1 MEKVQQWQRI
11 KEIVASALERE
22 PADRCA
28 FLDVVC
34 SQDTELRAEVESLL
48 EAYRDSDDLSK
59 NPWPVESTEQE
70 TGPKIIGPYHLLKEL
85 GMGGMGQV
93 WLAQQT
99 EPVRRQVAL
108 KLIKAGMYDAST
120 VQRFKAERQ
129 SLAIMEHPAIA
140 KVFDAGTT
148 ATGQPFLVMEYVDGR
163 PITDYCD
170 SNKLGIRERLQLFNR
185 VCEGVQHAHQK
196 AIIHRDLKPSN
207 ILVVEVDGKPMP
219 RIIDFGLAKTAA
231 PLAPGETLF
240 TQIGAFLGTPGYMS
254 PEQADS
260 DLHDIDTR
268 TDVYS
273 LGAILYEL
281 LTGYLP
287 FDAAEWNK
295 KRLEE
300 VLRQLH
306 EEDPPRPS
314 TKVSVNRDSSTSKA
328 QARNSEPKQLAT
340 LLRGDLD
347 WIVMKAL
354 EKDREHRY
362 ATPSALAVDL
372 DNYLSN
378 RPVTARPASLSYR
391 VRKYVQRHAAGV
403 TIATA
408 AVTLLVAFAIVQ
420 AVELRRITR
429 ERDRADRIAEFMTGI
444 FKLSDPNERVGNEVT
459 VREVLDKASQ
469 DIDRGLAKDP
479 VLQAQLMHVMGN
491 AYLNLGLYARA
502 QSLYER
508 GIQVSG
514 PAGGQR
520 SRDTLKTMHDLAWT
534 LMQQGH
540 LSEAESLERKVLEI
554 QRREFGS
561 DDPDTLGTL
570 SELAFTLCE
579 EGNCKEAVALNT
591 EVLEKQKRVLGPE
604 AEGTLITMDNLAIN
618 LAGAGRPSDAV
629 KLEEQALEIHFH
641 IDGRDNLGTVNA
653 MTNLAGFFRDLGQYE
668 ESEKEFRNA
677 LDIETRIFGPEQAE
691 TAETKYDLASLLAR
705 KGQIEEA
712 LSLLNQAVGHGLP
725 PLVALRMDRDPFLIP
740 LHGNPRFA
748 ELVARIKMQDAKK
761 NAN

>member
-1 MEKVQQWQRI
+1 MEKLQQWQRI
-11 KEIVASALERE
+11 KEIVASALEQK
-22 PADRCA
+22 PSDRCA

-34 SQDTELRAEVESLL
+34 SQDTELRVEVESLL
-48 EAYRDSDDLSK
+48 EAYRDSDDLSR

-70 TGPKIIGPYHLLKEL
+70 AGPKIIGPYHLLKEL
-85 GMGGMGQV
+85 GIGGMGQV

-108 KLIKAGMYDAST
+108 KLIKAGMYDGST

-148 ATGQPFLVMEYVDGR
+148 AAGQPFLVMEYVSGKTL
-163 PITDYCD
+163 TDYCD

-207 ILVVEVDGKPMP
+207 ILVAEVDGKPMP

-231 PLAPGETLF
+231 PLVPGETLF

-254 PEQADS
+254 PEQVDP
-260 DLHDIDTR
+260 DVHDIDTR

-287 FDAAEWNK
+287 FDAAEWKK
-295 KRLEE
+295 KRPEE

-314 TKVSVNRDSSTSKA
+314 TRVSVNRDSSTSKA
-328 QARNSEPKQLAT
+328 QARNAEPKQLAT

-354 EKDREHRY
+354 EKDRERRY
-362 ATPSALAVDL
+362 ATPSGLAADL
-372 DNYLSN
+372 ENYLSN
-378 RPVTARPASLSYR
+378 RPVTARPANLSYR
-391 VRKYVQRHAAGV
+391 VRKYVRRHAAGV
-403 TIATA
+403 AIATA

-469 DIDRGLAKDP
+469 DIDKGLATDP

-508 GIQVSG
+508 GIQVTGS
-514 PAGGQR
+514 AGGKR

-540 LSEAESLERKVLEI
+540 LSGAEALERKVLDI

-579 EGNCKEAVALNT
+579 EGSCKEAVALNT

-604 AEGTLITMDNLAIN
+604 TEGTLITMDNLAIN
-618 LAGAGRPSDAV
+618 LAGAGRPLDAV
-629 KLEEQALEIHFH
+629 KLEEQALEIHFR

-653 MTNLAGFFRDLGQYE
+653 ITNLAGFFRDLGQYE
-668 ESEKEFRNA
+668 ESEKEFRTA

-725 PLVALRMDRDPFLIP
+725 PLVALRMDRDPFLTP

-748 ELVARIKMQDAKK
+748 ELVARIKMQDVSQ

>member
-34 SQDTELRAEVESLL
+34 SQDTELRAEAESLL

-70 TGPKIIGPYHLLKEL
+70 AGPKIIGPYHLLKEL
-85 GMGGMGQV
+85 GIGGMGQV

-207 ILVVEVDGKPMP
+207 ILVGEVDGKPMP

-254 PEQADS
+254 PEQADP
-260 DLHDIDTR
+260 DVHDIDTR

-287 FDAAEWNK
+287 FDAAEWKK
-295 KRLEE
+295 KRPEE

-328 QARNSEPKQLAT
+328 QARNAEPKQLAT

-354 EKDREHRY
+354 ERDREHRY
-362 ATPSALAVDL
+362 ATPSALAADL

-378 RPVTARPASLSYR
+378 RPVAARPASLSYR
-391 VRKYVQRHAAGV
+391 VRKYVRRHAAGV
-403 TIATA
+403 AIATA

-469 DIDRGLAKDP
+469 DIDKGLAKDP

-540 LSEAESLERKVLEI
+540 LSGAESLERKVLEI

-653 MTNLAGFFRDLGQYE
+653 MTNLAGSLRDLGQYE

-705 KGQIEEA
+705 KGHIEEA

-748 ELVARIKMQDAKK
+748 ELVARIKMHDATQ

>member
-1 MEKVQQWQRI
+1 
-11 KEIVASALERE
+11 
-22 PADRCA
+22 
-28 FLDVVC
+28 
-34 SQDTELRAEVESLL
+34 
-48 EAYRDSDDLSK
+48 
-59 NPWPVESTEQE
+59 
-70 TGPKIIGPYHLLKEL
+70 
-85 GMGGMGQV
+85 
-93 WLAQQT
+93 
-99 EPVRRQVAL
+99 
-108 KLIKAGMYDAST
+108 MYDAST
-120 VQRFKAERQ
+120 LQRFKAERQ
-129 SLAIMEHPAIA
+129 SLAIMDHPAIA

-148 ATGQPFLVMEYVDGR
+148 LAGQPYLVMEYVDGL
-163 PITDYCD
+163 PITEYCD
-170 SNKLGIRERLQLFNR
+170 SKKLGIRDRLQLF
-185 VCEGVQHAHQK
+185 VHMCEGVQHAHQK

-207 ILVVEVDGKPMP
+207 ILVAEVDGKPMP
-219 RIIDFGLAKTAA
+219 RIIDFGLAKAAA
-231 PLAPGETLF
+231 PLVPGATVF
-240 TQIGAFLGTPGYMS
+240 TQMGAFLGTPGYMS
-254 PEQADS
+254 PEQADPAV
-260 DLHDIDTR
+260 HDIDTR

-287 FDAAEWNK
+287 FDAAEWRK
-295 KRLEE
+295 KRPEE

-314 TKVSVNRDSSTSKA
+314 TKVSLNRDSSTCKA
-328 QARNSEPKQLAT
+328 HARNSESKQLAT

-354 EKDREHRY
+354 EKDRERRY
-362 ATPSALAVDL
+362 ATPSALAADL
-372 DNYLSN
+372 ENYLSN
-378 RPVTARPASLSYR
+378 RPITARPASLSYR
-391 VRKYVQRHAAGV
+391 VRKYVRRHAASV
-403 TIATA
+403 AIATA

-444 FKLSDPNERVGNEVT
+444 FKLSDPNERVGSEVT
-459 VREVLDKASQ
+459 VREVLDKASR
-469 DIDRGLAKDP
+469 DIDKGLAKDP

-491 AYLNLGLYARA
+491 AYLNLGQYARA

-508 GIQVSG
+508 GIQVSSSV
-514 PAGGQR
+514 GGQK
-520 SRDTLKTMHDLAWT
+520 SSDTLKTMHDLAWT

-540 LSEAESLERKVLEI
+540 LSEAESLERKVLEM
-554 QRREFGS
+554 QRHEFGS
-561 DDPDTLGTL
+561 DDPNTLGTL

-591 EVLEKQKRVLGPE
+591 EVLEKQKRILGPE

-629 KLEEQALEIHFH
+629 KLQEEALEIHFH
-641 IDGRDNLGTVNA
+641 LDGRDNLGTVNA
-653 MTNLAGFFRDLGQYE
+653 ITNLAGFFRDLGQYE

-712 LSLLNQAVGHGLP
+712 LSLLKQAVGHGLP

-748 ELVARIKMQDAKK
+748 ELVARIKMQDASQ